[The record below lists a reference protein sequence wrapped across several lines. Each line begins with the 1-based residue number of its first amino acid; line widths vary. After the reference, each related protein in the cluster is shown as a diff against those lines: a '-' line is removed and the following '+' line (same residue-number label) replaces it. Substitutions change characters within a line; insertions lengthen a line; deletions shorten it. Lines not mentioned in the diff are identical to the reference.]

1 MPRGDFA
8 VAGLTAMAALERPV
22 VKPRPVY
29 LNLLEIRQPLP
40 AIVSILHRVSGALL
54 FLVGIPVLLWGVHA
68 SLASPEAFAHW
79 KSVMAQ
85 PLWKLIAL
93 ALAWAYIHH
102 LLAGLRHLALDV
114 HVGVDLAAARRSS
127 AIVLILSLLL
137 TVIVAVRL
145 W

>member
-1 MPRGDFA
+1 
-8 VAGLTAMAALERPV
+8 MAALKRPV
-22 VKPRPVY
+22 VKPRPIY

-40 AIVSILHRVSGALL
+40 AIVSILHRISGALL
-54 FLVGIPVLLWGVHA
+54 FLVGIPVMLWGVHV
-68 SLASPEAFAHW
+68 SLASPETFAQW
-79 KSVMAQ
+79 KTVMAQ

-93 ALAWAYIHH
+93 ALAWAYIYH

-114 HVGVDLAAARRSS
+114 HVGVDLAPARRSS
-127 AIVLILSLLL
+127 AIVLVLSLLL

>member
-1 MPRGDFA
+1 MA
-8 VAGLTAMAALERPV
+8 ASGLTIMAVLERRI

-40 AIVSILHRVSGALL
+40 AIVSILHRISGALL
-54 FLVGIPVLLWGVHA
+54 FLVGIPVLLWGVHV
-68 SLASPEAFAHW
+68 SVASPEAFAQW

-85 PLWKLIAL
+85 PLWKLVAL

-114 HVGVDLAAARRSS
+114 HVGVELAPARLSS
-127 AIVLILSLLL
+127 AIVLVLSLLL
-137 TVIVAVRL
+137 TVIVAMRL